1 MTALAL
7 ILVVLPPIL
16 VVYAYLAY
24 PALLRL
30 LRAIGAGRAPGIAG
44 DGSGLTRPSPEWPRV
59 SISLPAHNEESRLA
73 ATLEALLALD
83 YPTDRMEI
91 VVVSDASTDRTDEIA
106 RSFADRGVR
115 LLRMEP
121 RGGKVAAE
129 NFAAERLAGEIV
141 VNTDATIRVPPGSL
155 KPLVRAFD
163 DPRVGVASG
172 RDVSVASVE
181 DEANRAE
188 SGYVG
193 YEMRVRALETRV
205 GGIVGASGCLYAI
218 RRELHAPPFPAHL
231 SRDFAACLNAR
242 EKGFRSVSV
251 DDAVCY
257 VPRTGSLEREYR
269 RKVRTMSRGLATL
282 AYKRRLLDPF
292 RYGAFAWMLASHKLA
307 RWLVPRSVPFAA
319 AGLFGLALAGSML
332 ATILAALAAVGVVAG
347 VGSMRLAERG
357 RARGIIASLGYAF
370 AANVAG
376 LAAWWRFLFRG
387 SEAFW
392 EPTRRH

>member
-1 MTALAL
+1 VIVLGLAL
-7 ILVVLPPIL
+7 VALPPAL
-16 VVYAYLAY
+16 FVYAYLGY
-24 PALLRL
+24 PVLLRL
-30 LRAIGAGRAPGIAG
+30 LAAARNGAESAG
-44 DGSGLTRPSPEWPRV
+44 GEAGARDDEVHEWPTV

-73 ATLEALLALD
+73 RTLEDLLALD
-83 YPTDRMEI
+83 YPADRLKI
-91 VVVSDASTDRTDEIA
+91 VVVSDASTDRTDAIA
-106 RSFADRGVR
+106 QAFSDRGVR

-129 NFAAERLAGEIV
+129 NYAAGRLTGEIV

-155 KPLVRAFD
+155 KPLVRALD
-163 DPRVGVASG
+163 DPTVGVASG

-193 YEMRVRALETRV
+193 YEMRVRALETRL

-242 EKGFRSVSV
+242 ENGYRAVSV
-251 DDAVCY
+251 DEAVCF
-257 VPRTGSLEREYR
+257 VPRTGSLQREYR

-282 AYKRRLLDPF
+282 AYKRRLLNPF
-292 RYGAFAWMLASHKLA
+292 RYGLFAWMLASHKLA
-307 RWLVPRSVPFAA
+307 RWLVPLSLPVAGAGLLGLAVGGSAA
-319 AGLFGLALAGSML
+319 ARVA
-332 ATILAALAAVGVVAG
+332 AALASLGVV
-347 VGSMRLAERG
+347 VGAVAMRLAEQG
-357 RARGIIASLGYAF
+357 RARGIVAALGYAF

-376 LAAWWRFLFRG
+376 LAAWGRFLTRG
-387 SEAFW
+387 SEAVW
-392 EPTRRH
+392 EPTRRD

>member
-1 MTALAL
+1 MTALA
-7 ILVVLPPIL
+7 IVLVALPPAL
-16 VVYAYLAY
+16 FVYAYAGY

-30 LRAIGAGRAPGIAG
+30 LAAAREAGGTRSSGI
-44 DGSGLTRPSPEWPRV
+44 DDDEREWPAV
-59 SISLPAHNEESRLA
+59 SISLPAYNEESRLA

-83 YPTDRMEI
+83 YPADRMEI

-242 EKGFRSVSV
+242 EKGYRSVSV
-251 DDAVCY
+251 DDAVCF

-292 RYGAFAWMLASHKLA
+292 RYGAFAWMLGSHKLA
-307 RWLVPRSVPFAA
+307 RWLVPASVPLAG
-319 AGLFGLALAGSML
+319 AGLLGLAVAGSTT
-332 ATILAALAAVGVVAG
+332 ARAAAALAVLGVVAG
-347 VGSMRLAERG
+347 AVAMRLAERG
-357 RARGIIASLGYAF
+357 RARGLVASLGYAF
-370 AANVAG
+370 AANLAG
-376 LAAWWRFLFRG
+376 LAAWGRFLSG
-387 SEAFW
+387 ASEAVW

>member
-1 MTALAL
+1 MTGLG
-7 ILVVLPPIL
+7 LVLVALPPAL
-16 VVYAYLAY
+16 FAYAYVGY

-30 LRAIGAGRAPGIAG
+30 LAAARGARGGAGDDAPDRADDA
-44 DGSGLTRPSPEWPRV
+44 WPTV
-59 SISLPAHNEESRLA
+59 SISLPAYNEESRLA
-73 ATLEALLALD
+73 GTLESLLALD
-83 YPTDRMEI
+83 YPADRLEI
-91 VVVSDASTDRTDEIA
+91 VVVSDASDDRTDEIA
-106 RSFADRGVR
+106 RGFGDRGVR

-129 NFAAERLAGEIV
+129 NHAAGRLTGDIV

-163 DPRVGVASG
+163 DPTVGVASG
-172 RDVSVASVE
+172 RDVSVVGVE
-181 DEANRAE
+181 GEANRAE

-218 RRELHAPPFPAHL
+218 RRDLHAPPFPAHL

-242 EKGFRSVSV
+242 ERGYRSVSV
-251 DDAVCY
+251 DEAVCF

-282 AYKRRLLDPF
+282 WYKRRLLDPF
-292 RYGAFAWMLASHKLA
+292 RYGVFAWMLASHKLA
-307 RWLVPRSVPFAA
+307 RWLVPLSLPLAA
-319 AGLFGLALAGSML
+319 AGLVGLSAAGSVTARVAVAL
-332 ATILAALAAVGVVAG
+332 VATGIVAG
-347 VGSMRLAERG
+347 AGAMRLAEKG
-357 RARGIIASLGYAF
+357 RARGIVAPIGYAF

-376 LAAWWRFLFRG
+376 LAAWWRFLTRG
-387 SEAFW
+387 SEAVW
-392 EPTRRH
+392 EPTRRN

>member
-1 MTALAL
+1 MTVFGLVLVARPPALLA
-7 ILVVLPPIL
+7 
-16 VVYAYLAY
+16 YAYLGY
-24 PALLRL
+24 PTLLRL
-30 LRAIGAGRAPGIAG
+30 LATCRRGRGSPGPCRGDDDGRA
-44 DGSGLTRPSPEWPRV
+44 WPTV

-73 ATLEALLALD
+73 DTLEALLALD
-83 YPTDRMEI
+83 YPADRLEI
-91 VVVSDASTDRTDEIA
+91 VVVSDDSTDRTDEIA
-106 RSFADRGVR
+106 RGFADRGVR

-129 NFAAERLAGEIV
+129 NFAAPLLAGEIV

-163 DPRVGVASG
+163 DPTVGVASG
-172 RDVSVASVE
+172 RDVSVASRQE
-181 DEANRAE
+181 EANRAE

-242 EKGFRSVSV
+242 ERGYRSVSV
-251 DDAVCY
+251 DEAVCF
-257 VPRTGSLEREYR
+257 VPRTGSLRREYS

-282 AYKRRLLDPF
+282 WHKRHLLDPF
-292 RYGAFAWMLASHKLA
+292 RFGSFAWMLGSHKLA
-307 RWLVPRSVPFAA
+307 RWLVPASVPFAA
-319 AGLFGLALAGSML
+319 AGLLLLALSGST
-332 ATILAALAAVGVVAG
+332 AARLAAALVALGVVAG
-347 VGSMRLAERG
+347 AGAMRRAERG
-357 RARGIIASLGYAF
+357 RARGIVASLGYAF

-376 LAAWWRFLFRG
+376 LAAWGRFLIRG
-387 SEAFW
+387 SDAVW
-392 EPTRRH
+392 EPTRRD